1 MGQLPYVLLK
11 KNIFMEVLEKNRL
24 GIVQEYISN
33 GMDYARYLELVSQL
47 AKNGK
52 TTGNEQSEAMVNY
65 TKLGDRR
72 MVRWEKTFKIPEAIQ
87 QKLESLDRELVFL
100 ALTESWCGDAA
111 ASLPIINKIA
121 EANPNITLKV
131 VLRDES
137 LDLMDTFLT
146 NGARSIP
153 KVIILDKSNN
163 EIMGEW
169 GPRPSIATQMV
180 ADFKREHGKLTAEF
194 KQDLQVWYNKNKGQN
209 ILEDI
214 LELLAL
220 E

>member
-1 MGQLPYVLLK
+1 
-11 KNIFMEVLEKNRL
+11 MEVLESNRL
-24 GIVQEYISN
+24 EIVKDYISK
-33 GMDYARYLELVSQL
+33 GMEYPRYRELVAQL
-47 AKNGK
+47 AK
-52 TTGNEQSEAMVNY
+52 TGRATGDLKSEAMINY

-72 MVRWEKTFKIPEAIQ
+72 MARWDKTFKISEDDQ
-87 QKLESLDRELVFL
+87 QKLSKLKGNLVFL

-121 EANPNITLKV
+121 EASSNIDFKA

-137 LDLMDTFLT
+137 LDLMDAFLT

-153 KVIILDKSNN
+153 KVIVFDTDND
-163 EIMGEW
+163 EIVGEW

-180 ADFKREHGKLTAEF
+180 EDCKREHGKLTDEF
-194 KQDLQVWYNKNKGQN
+194 KQELQVWYNKNKGQN

>member
-1 MGQLPYVLLK
+1 
-11 KNIFMEVLEKNRL
+11 
-24 GIVQEYISN
+24 
-33 GMDYARYLELVSQL
+33 MDYRTYSELVSEL
-47 AKNGK
+47 AKSGK
-52 TTGNEQSEAMVNY
+52 TTGPVQSDALINY

-72 MVRWEKTFKIPEAIQ
+72 MARWDKTFKISEDDQ
-87 QKLESLDRELVFL
+87 QKLSQLKGNLVFL

-121 EANPNITLKV
+121 EANPNIDFKA

-137 LDLMDTFLT
+137 LDLMDAFLT

-153 KVIILDKSNN
+153 KVIVFDADHN
-163 EIMGEW
+163 EIVGEW

-180 ADFKREHGKLTAEF
+180 EDCKREHGKLTDEF
-194 KQDLQVWYNKNKGQN
+194 KQELQVWYNKNKGEN

>member
-1 MGQLPYVLLK
+1 
-11 KNIFMEVLEKNRL
+11 MEVLEQNRL
-24 GIVQEYISN
+24 EIVQEYIEKA
-33 GMDYARYLELVSQL
+33 MDYPRYSELVRQL
-47 AKNGK
+47 AKIGK
-52 TTGNEQSEAMVNY
+52 STGPNQSEAMANY

-72 MVRWEKTFKIPEAIQ
+72 MARWEKTFKIPEDIQ
-87 QKLESLDRELVFL
+87 QKLKNQDKELVLL

-121 EANPNITLKV
+121 EASPNISLKV

-137 LDLMDTFLT
+137 LDLMDAFLT

-153 KVIILDKSNN
+153 KVIVLDKAND
-163 EIMGEW
+163 EIVGEW

-180 ADFKREHGKLTAEF
+180 EDCKREHGKLTDEF
-194 KQDLQVWYNKNKGQN
+194 KQELQVWYNKDKGQN
-209 ILEDI
+209 ILED
-214 LELLAL
+214 LLKLLAL

>member
-1 MGQLPYVLLK
+1 
-11 KNIFMEVLEKNRL
+11 MEVLEQNRL
-24 GIVQEYISN
+24 EIVQEYIEKA
-33 GMDYARYLELVSQL
+33 MDYPRYSELVRQL
-47 AKNGK
+47 AKTGK
-52 TTGNEQSEAMVNY
+52 TTGPNQSEVMVNY

-72 MVRWEKTFKIPEAIQ
+72 MARWEKTFKIPEDIQ
-87 QKLESLDRELVFL
+87 QKLESLEKDLVFL

-111 ASLPIINKIA
+111 ASLPIINKVA
-121 EANPNITLKV
+121 ETSPNIALKV

-137 LDLMDTFLT
+137 VDLMDTFLT

-153 KVIILDKSNN
+153 KVIVLDKTKN
-163 EIMGEW
+163 EIVGEW

-180 ADFKREHGKLTAEF
+180 EDCKREHGKLTDEF
-194 KQDLQVWYNKNKGQN
+194 KQELQVWYNKNKGEN

>member
-1 MGQLPYVLLK
+1 
-11 KNIFMEVLEKNRL
+11 MEVLEKNRL
-24 GIVQEYISN
+24 EIVREYLQK
-33 GMDYARYLELVSQL
+33 GMDYRTYSELVSEL
-47 AKNGK
+47 AKSGK
-52 TTGNEQSEAMVNY
+52 TTGPVQSDALINY

-72 MVRWEKTFKIPEAIQ
+72 MARWDKTFKISEDDQ
-87 QKLESLDRELVFL
+87 QKLSQLKGNLVFL

-121 EANPNITLKV
+121 EANPNIDFKA

-137 LDLMDTFLT
+137 LDLMDAFLT

-153 KVIILDKSNN
+153 KVIVFDADHN
-163 EIMGEW
+163 EIVGEW

-180 ADFKREHGKLTAEF
+180 EDCKREHGKLTDEF
-194 KQDLQVWYNKNKGQN
+194 KQELQVWYNKNKGEN

>member
-1 MGQLPYVLLK
+1 
-11 KNIFMEVLEKNRL
+11 MEVLESNRL
-24 GIVQEYISN
+24 EIVKDYISK
-33 GMDYARYLELVSQL
+33 GMEYPRYRELVSQL
-47 AKNGK
+47 AKTGR
-52 TTGNEQSEAMVNY
+52 TTGNLQSEAMINY

-72 MVRWEKTFKIPEAIQ
+72 MARWDKTFKISEDDQ
-87 QKLESLDRELVFL
+87 QKLSQLKGNLVFL

-121 EANPNITLKV
+121 EANPNIDFKA

-137 LDLMDTFLT
+137 LDLMDAFLT

-153 KVIILDKSNN
+153 KVIVFDTDND
-163 EIMGEW
+163 EIVGEW

-180 ADFKREHGKLTAEF
+180 EDCKREHGKLTDEF
-194 KQDLQVWYNKNKGQN
+194 KQELQVWYNKNKGEN